1 MFKCIGNAMENVSNE
16 QKSNENEQHLNSTL
30 KKWDKA
36 VERALKDAEKQ
47 HEVFKKCRDAVALKT
62 KVENR
67 KVQPYLIFSTLSAL
81 VPALYAKNPEIE
93 IRPSSVASAAAGNGG
108 MWVEFAQTAE
118 NLVQRELVVE
128 PDLKR
133 KMKSCLLSTLTTGL
147 GWLKISLQDDYEHD
161 PIQHDRMPDAQDNLA
176 EVKALSEK
184 MEDGCADKELVKEEL
199 ELNTRNIEASLSG
212 NGEMFIQ
219 KGFVVDRLASE
230 DVFVL
235 DDSIKEISEYANSAA
250 IAQRVWISGD
260 DYMRMFGKSEIPA
273 AAKRFGRN
281 KSENSYKSDE
291 TPDNIMLEVWEVWD
305 KKTGYVY
312 TFARGAKEFARE
324 PYRPELTGERFYPF
338 FCLAFNHV
346 DGRFWPLSDVETLVD
361 YQEEYSHMR
370 SQIRNVRQYNKPVFA
385 IPKGGD
391 LSATDGN
398 RLIQTLRDDENGTW
412 IAVGGV
418 NPNQPISSSFQ
429 QLPIPNVNQSLFD
442 PSMVFR
448 DVEMTTRSG
457 DAARGYINKAKT
469 ATEAEIMSMGM
480 QSGISERQDVME
492 DMMRDMSRYALEIL
506 VRSYTP
512 DEVSRIL
519 GADSFW
525 QNLDIDT
532 AYRYL
537 SVDIKAGSMS
547 KPNKFQEREQWTQF
561 LPVFQQNIMQMA
573 QLIQSGQFSLAM
585 ALRKMLEETLNRF
598 DERINLDEFIPD
610 FQADMITQQQM
621 QTAMQSEQTLDQAAQ
636 QSTTGVI

>member
-1 MFKCIGNAMENVSNE
+1 MDNILKDDQKDGKSGGDNA
-16 QKSNENEQHLNSTL
+16 TL
-30 KKWDKA
+30 KKWNKE
-36 VERALKDAEKQ
+36 VERALKDADKQ
-47 HEVFKKCRDAVALKT
+47 HRVFKKCRDSVDLSCKT
-62 KVENR
+62 EKR
-67 KVQPYLIFSTLSAL
+67 KVNPYLIFSTLSSL

-93 IRPSSVASAAAGNGG
+93 IRPSAVAASAASNGNI
-108 MWVEFAQTAE
+108 WVEFAKTAE
-118 NLVQRELVVE
+118 QLVQRELVVE
-128 PDLKR
+128 TDLKR
-133 KMKSCLLSTLTTGL
+133 KMKSCLLSTLTTGV
-147 GWLKISLQDDYEHD
+147 GWLKVSLQDDYGSD
-161 PIQHDRMPDAQDNLA
+161 PIQHDRMPDAQDNVA
-176 EVKALSEK
+176 EIKALSEK
-184 MEDGCADKELVKEEL
+184 LEDAGTEHDLIKEEL
-199 ELNTRNIEASLSG
+199 EVQMQNVEASLMG
-212 NGEMFIQ
+212 MGELFIQ
-219 KGFVVDRLASE
+219 KGFVIDRLASE

-235 DDSIKEISEYANSAA
+235 DDSIKEISEYANANA

-260 DYMRMFGKSEIPA
+260 DYMKMFGKSEIPPS
-273 AAKRFGRN
+273 AKRFSRN
-281 KSENSYKSDE
+281 KTENSYKSDE
-291 TPDNIMLEVWEVWD
+291 QTEDVMLEVWEVWD
-305 KKTGYVY
+305 KKSGHVY

-324 PYRPELTGERFYPF
+324 PYRPQLTGERFYPF

-346 DGRFWPLSDVETLVD
+346 DGRFWPLSDVETLID
-361 YQEEYSHMR
+361 YQDEYAHMR
-370 SQIRNVRQYNKPVFA
+370 SQIRDVRQYNKPTYAV
-385 IPKGGD
+385 PKGGD
-391 LSATDGN
+391 LNATDAN
-398 RLIQTLRDDENGTW
+398 RMIQTLRDDEHGTW
-412 IAVGGV
+412 LAVNV
-418 NPNQPISSSFQ
+418 NPNQPISSNFQ
-429 QLPIPNVNQSLFD
+429 QLPIPQVNQSLFD

-492 DMMRDMSRYALEIL
+492 DVMRDMSRYALEIL

-512 DEVSRIL
+512 EEVARIL

-573 QLIQSGQFSLAM
+573 QLIQSGQNSLAM

-621 QTAMQSEQTLDQAAQ
+621 QMQMQQVANPLEQVEQQGAM
-636 QSTTGVI
+636 